1 MVASVLAFAFLS
13 LTAVTSAVVK
23 KDFTD
28 ALQQAQLSRSIDAR
42 QVAGGLAALNQSIA
56 DIGASLATANN
67 SVVAF
72 DGGITGLLNVNDA
85 VVALGTQLNQTTAVA
100 QATPL
105 LSPTDS

>member
-1 MVASVLAFAFLS
+1 MVASALAFAFLS

-23 KDFTD
+23 QDFTD
-28 ALQQAQLSRSIDAR
+28 ALQQAQLSRSLDPR
-42 QVAGGLAALNQSIA
+42 QAGGLAALNQSIA

-85 VVALGTQLNQTTAVA
+85 VVALGTQLNQTTTVA